1 MFCIGIKIICNVR
14 KGNVFITDIANK
26 IETIGKLY
34 IILWVSNLAI
44 EYAIYASRTIYMANY
59 NIVYPI
65 EDDLWFTL
73 KNIAVALAFMV
84 VSQVILM
91 GKELK
96 DEQDLTV

>member
-1 MFCIGIKIICNVR
+1 
-14 KGNVFITDIANK
+14 
-26 IETIGKLY
+26 
-34 IILWVSNLAI
+34 
-44 EYAIYASRTIYMANY
+44 MANY

-65 EDDLWFTL
+65 EADLWLTL